1 MSTLQTEK
9 LQVEKPVERAA
20 PVVTLQ
26 PVPEIRIYSH
36 STIFYWWPVWV
47 AGFLMAAITFAEG
60 SRTAVVP
67 SGSVYDDG
75 SHAIVLPAGK
85 AHPGMGGPEIGERSA
100 ESKNL
105 GVVFT
110 VILLSVVFITN
121 TPLRGLW
128 SGIAVLLVTVMTVT
142 FAWMGAW
149 PQILA
154 NFGRISIHMNMG
166 FYMFFSTLLFLLWVL
181 VVFGFDRMHYW
192 KFRPGQLTYESAF
205 GGGQKSY
212 DTSGMLFEKLRD
224 DPFRH
229 WLLGMG
235 SGDLV
240 VNTSGAQRE
249 HMQIPN
255 VLFLNPILVRL
266 QNMVSERPE

>member
-1 MSTLQTEK
+1 MSIVPAEK
-9 LQVEKPVERAA
+9 SAQKIVLAVRRQRE
-20 PVVTLQ
+20 
-26 PVPEIRIYSH
+26 PEMRIYSH

-47 AGFLMAAITFAEG
+47 IGYVMAAITFSEG
-60 SRTAVVP
+60 SRAVVVP
-67 SGSVYDDG
+67 AGSVYDVAQ
-75 SHAIVLPAGK
+75 HAIVLPAGS
-85 AHPGMGGPEIGERSA
+85 ADPSMGGSEIGQRSA
-100 ESKNL
+100 ESKDL

-110 VILLSVVFITN
+110 VVLLLVVFITN

-128 SGIAVLLVTVMTVT
+128 SGIAVLLIAVMTVT
-142 FAWMGAW
+142 FAWMGVW

-154 NFGRISIHMNMG
+154 FFGRISIHMNMG
-166 FYMFFSTLLFLLWVL
+166 FYVCFSSLLLLLWAS

-192 KFRPGQLTYESAF
+192 KFRPGQLTYESMF

-240 VNTSGAQRE
+240 INTSGAQRE
-249 HMQIPN
+249 HLQIPN
-255 VLFLNPILVRL
+255 VLSLNRILARL

>member
-1 MSTLQTEK
+1 MSIAQTK
-9 LQVEKPVERAA
+9 A
-20 PVVTLQ
+20 PAENVVHQDRL
-26 PVPEIRIYSH
+26 PRVSEFRIYSH

-47 AGFLMAAITFAEG
+47 VGYVMAAITYAEG
-60 SRTAVVP
+60 SRAAIVP
-67 SGSVYDDG
+67 NGSVYDEAQ
-75 SHAIVLPAGK
+75 HAIVLPAGSE
-85 AHPGMGGPEIGERSA
+85 HPAIGGSGIGDRSA

-110 VILLSVVFITN
+110 MVLLLVVFITN

-128 SGIAVLLVTVMTVT
+128 SAIAVLLVVVMTVT
-142 FAWMGAW
+142 FAWLGMWAD
-149 PQILA
+149 ILA
-154 NFGRISIHMNMG
+154 YFGQISIHMNMG
-166 FYMFFSTLLFLLWVL
+166 FYIFFSSLLFVLWAA

-192 KFRPGQLTYESAF
+192 KFRPGQLTYESSF

-235 SGDLV
+235 SGDLMIA
-240 VNTSGAQRE
+240 TSGAQRE
-249 HMQIPN
+249 QLQIPN
-255 VLFLNPILVRL
+255 VLFLDRILIRL
-266 QNMVSERPE
+266 QKMVSERPE

>member
-1 MSTLQTEK
+1 MSIAQTET
-9 LQVEKPVERAA
+9 PVEN
-20 PVVTLQ
+20 VVR
-26 PVPEIRIYSH
+26 PGRVPRVSEIRIYGH

-47 AGFLMAAITFAEG
+47 VGYVMAAITFAEG
-60 SRTAVVP
+60 SRAAIVP
-67 SGSVYDDG
+67 AGSVYDEAQ
-75 SHAIVLPAGK
+75 HAIVLPAGS
-85 AHPGMGGPEIGERSA
+85 AHPGIGGSEIGDRSA

-110 VILLSVVFITN
+110 IVLLLVVFITN

-128 SGIAVLLVTVMTVT
+128 SGIALLVVAVVTVT
-142 FAWMGAW
+142 LAWMGWWAG
-149 PQILA
+149 ILA

-166 FYMFFSTLLFLLWVL
+166 FYILFSSLLFLLWAA

-192 KFRPGQLTYESAF
+192 KFRPGQLTYESLF

-235 SGDLV
+235 SGDLMIA
-240 VNTSGAQRE
+240 TSGAQRE
-249 HMQIPN
+249 QLQIPN
-255 VLFLNPILVRL
+255 VLFLDRILIRL
-266 QNMVSERPE
+266 QQMVSERPE

>member
-1 MSTLQTEK
+1 MSIAQIETPAENVARQG
-9 LQVEKPVERAA
+9 QVPRVS
-20 PVVTLQ
+20 
-26 PVPEIRIYSH
+26 EIRIYSH

-47 AGFLMAAITFAEG
+47 VGFVMAAITYAEG
-60 SRTAVVP
+60 SRAAIVP
-67 SGSVYDDG
+67 GGSVFDEAQ
-75 SHAIVLPAGK
+75 HAIVLPAGS
-85 AHPGMGGPEIGERSA
+85 AHPGIGGSELGDRSA
-100 ESKNL
+100 QSKNL

-110 VILLSVVFITN
+110 VILLLVVFITN

-128 SGIAVLLVTVMTVT
+128 SGIALLLVVVMTVT
-142 FAWMGAW
+142 FAWLGMWAD
-149 PQILA
+149 ILA
-154 NFGRISIHMNMG
+154 HFGRISIHMNMG
-166 FYMFFSTLLFLLWVL
+166 FYIFFSSLLFVLWAA

-192 KFRPGQLTYESAF
+192 KFRPGQLTYESLF

-240 VNTSGAQRE
+240 IATSGAE
-249 HMQIPN
+249 HQQIQIPN
-255 VLFLNPILVRL
+255 VLFLDRILVRL
-266 QNMVSERPE
+266 QKMVSERPE